1 MNPDTKKRIKND
13 VILIITLAIIVSSFG
28 AAYFFLREEGR
39 TVCVKVDGV
48 VYGEYSLDADM
59 TLEIVSEKGHNLL
72 VIESGAARVES
83 ASCPDGICSSHRPVS
98 RVGESIVCLPNK
110 VSITVKGAPDE
121 VDILA

>member
-1 MNPDTKKRIKND
+1 MNLDTKKKIKND
-13 VILIITLAIIVSSFG
+13 VILIIALVITVSAFG

-48 VYGEYSLDADM
+48 VYGEYSLVVDM
-59 TLEIVSEKGHNLL
+59 AYEIISENGHNLL
-72 VIESGAARVES
+72 VTESGSARVES

-121 VDILA
+121 VDIIA